1 MNGILWFLL
10 GWMRAFDM
18 QGRSRRRE
26 FGYFLLFTYLILFLG
41 VVVVILTV
49 RDEEDSEILIRAV
62 LGLWF
67 LAIVFPRFTLTIRR
81 LHDTGETAWL
91 VLLALIPVVGLLLT
105 AHCLFAKSEPRTNE
119 WGPNPK
125 DDVLQPS

>member
-10 GWMRAFDM
+10 GWIRAFDM

-41 VVVVILTV
+41 VVIVFLIV
-49 RDEEDSEILIRAV
+49 RDEEASGILIRII
-62 LGLWF
+62 LGIWF
-67 LAIVFPRFTLTIRR
+67 VAIVFPRFTLTIRR
-81 LHDTGETAWL
+81 LHDTGESGWL
-91 VLLALIPVVGLLLT
+91 VLVALIPVVGLFVT
-105 AHCLFAKSEPRTNE
+105 AHCLFADSEPRTNE
-119 WGPNPK
+119 WGQNPK